1 MYWKFGAVIAIAMM
15 TAACG
20 TPEVIVHK
28 PETPVRVVAENDN
41 TRAIQLKRITYRMP
55 AGQHMGVVRAGL
67 LCVNRGDLTTKEVN
81 TENRNI
87 DLTRRLEQ
95 ELKRAR
101 YNIVG
106 DANDPFSEERETS
119 ADLLLA
125 ATVVEF
131 KMNVC
136 FPMAGFGSASSKG
149 EVGLTV
155 EWQVFSRQAKAV
167 IYTVK
172 TTGSAKL
179 DDAQSDGMNVM
190 QGDALLMSLRELMR
204 DEGFYKT
211 VTAPMPKSPPPRAG
225 TKS

>member
-1 MYWKFGAVIAIAMM
+1 MFSKVLAAIALAMA

-28 PETPVRVVAENDN
+28 PETPVRVVAESDS
-41 TRAIQLKRITYRMP
+41 TRTMQVKRITYRLP
-55 AGQHMGVVRAGL
+55 AGQHMGVIRAGL
-67 LCVNRGDLTTKEVN
+67 LCINRGDLTTKEVN

-87 DLTRRLEQ
+87 DLTKRLEQ

-106 DANDPFSEERETS
+106 DANDPFSEERENA

-136 FPMAGFGSASSKG
+136 FPMAGFGIASAKG

-155 EWQVFSRQAKAV
+155 EWQIFSRQAKAV
-167 IYTVK
+167 VYTVR
-172 TTGSAKL
+172 TSGSAKL

-190 QGDALLMSLRELMR
+190 QGDALLVALRELMR

-211 VTAPMPKSPPPRAG
+211 LTAPMPKSPPPRAG
-225 TKS
+225 AKS